1 MTPPN
6 ALRGRALPLLLLA
19 LALTVAAFLLVV
31 DAPAQGYDDGSLHS
45 PQAESAPNPQQAN
58 SVTFTVTRRANDPT
72 KADASWTEST
82 LTDFGYYRL
91 VACRFADSDSAPSC
105 KNNVYEGQA
114 IFTKTTTTEEITGLV
129 RDEKYRAIIQVWHAG
144 HDQVDK
150 YSATIAAVPTPTPTP
165 VPPTPT
171 PTPVPPT
178 PTPTPVPPTPTPT
191 PVPPTPTPTPV
202 PPTPTPTPVPPTPTP
217 RPFLRRRRR
226 RPFLRR
232 RRPRPFL
239 QRRRRRLRR
248 FSSLTHPPVSPCPA
262 IRHRCMREALPR

>member
-1 MTPPN
+1 MIKSMFDLATAPPAIVRVSRALLSGGGMTPPN

-191 PVPPTPTPTPV
+191 PVPPTPTPTPA
-202 PPTPTPTPVPPTPTP
+202 
-217 RPFLRRRRR
+217 R
-226 RPFLRR
+226 
-232 RRPRPFL
+232 
-239 QRRRRRLRR
+239 
-248 FSSLTHPPVSPCPA
+248 SSNADAHARSSNADADACA
-262 IRHRCMREALPR
+262 GSAA